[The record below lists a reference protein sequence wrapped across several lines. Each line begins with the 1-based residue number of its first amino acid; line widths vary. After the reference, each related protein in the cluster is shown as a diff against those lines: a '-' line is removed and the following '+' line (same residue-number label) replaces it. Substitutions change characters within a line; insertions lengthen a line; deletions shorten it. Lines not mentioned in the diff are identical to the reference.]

1 MAKTWNDMVD
11 EAKAQT
17 TAVTPVE
24 AQQKLQD
31 DPGALLIDV
40 RDNDT
45 VPEDQ
50 RTPETLL
57 ISRGFLPIRADLE
70 VPENLREPLLAD
82 RSRQVVVT

>member
-17 TAVTPVE
+17 TAVTPVQ

-40 RDNDT
+40 RDKDT

-50 RTPETLL
+50 RTADTLM
-57 ISRGFLPIRADLE
+57 ISLGFLPIRADLE
-70 VPENLREPLLAD
+70 VAESMRDSRLAD
-82 RSRQVVVT
+82 RSRQIVVT